1 MVSILAVWEGEKEE
15 LEDELLRWMGSR
27 MTSGIIILL
36 AINFIIAF
44 VFSSDSNNHCLLNTL
59 CIFYVFELCSLCIS
73 HLL

>member
-36 AINFIIAF
+36 AINLIIAF
-44 VFSSDSNNHCLLNTL
+44 VFSSDSNNTA
-59 CIFYVFELCSLCIS
+59 Y
-73 HLL
+73 